1 MRERER
7 LSSRNER
14 VIIPAICLVEISRL
28 HSSGRIRLLRPLA
41 QWFEMATSYPRVEV
55 YPITPAIAVGAYTLP
70 GDRLIVA
77 TARLLDAELL
87 TDDGLIRRYEG
98 VRTP

>member
-1 MRERER
+1 
-7 LSSRNER
+7 
-14 VIIPAICLVEISRL
+14 
-28 HSSGRIRLLRPLA
+28 
-41 QWFEMATSYPRVEV
+41 MATSYPRVEV

-70 GDRLIVA
+70 GEFHSDPADRLIVA